1 MYFLNL
7 YTPTLVEN
15 VTWAYHGST
24 DEPDSPTSQLLAPD
38 FLNIF
43 EDYQYC
49 NVEFFLN
56 IKVVGSVIPRNV

>member
-7 YTPTLVEN
+7 YTPTPVEN
-15 VTWAYHGST
+15 VTWACHGST

-43 EDYQYC
+43 EDYRYC
-49 NVEFFLN
+49 NVGFFF
-56 IKVVGSVIPRNV
+56 KT